1 MAGLIFIE
9 PKSKMEN
16 DLIHLSKL
24 GIEITAEY
32 FANDF
37 ERQIQQTF
45 QATKLP
51 SQFQIA
57 TLEAIG
63 SSPRGITAKTT

>member
-37 ERQIQQTF
+37 KKANSTDF
-45 QATKLP
+45 SSLTKLQSVP
-51 SQFQIA
+51 NSDFRA
-57 TLEAIG
+57 NWLV
-63 SSPRGITAKTT
+63 SRGITAKTT

>member
-1 MAGLIFIE
+1 MKKTEKVIAQFSMAGLIFIE

-37 ERQIQQTF
+37 KKANSTDF
-45 QATKLP
+45 SSLTKLP
-51 SQFQIA
+51 V
-57 TLEAIG
+57 
-63 SSPRGITAKTT
+63 SSK